1 VEPRAKDQDD
11 SITSQKVSKVS
22 TALSASENQPN
33 AYPHEAAMINSK
45 VEAMQAAIKA
55 LKPDASEGFLQGPLV
70 PTKKRRIKDNKVI
83 LMVRTAIN
91 DRLNSRNLRKRHD
104 PVRDDHL
111 LEHSLNDLN
120 DDEDLSTSV
129 TNMDIRLNEGK
140 VLSTLDRLFWSC
152 Y

>member
-1 VEPRAKDQDD
+1 
-11 SITSQKVSKVS
+11 
-22 TALSASENQPN
+22 
-33 AYPHEAAMINSK
+33 MINSK
-45 VEAMQAAIKA
+45 VEGMQAALKA
-55 LKPDASEGFLQGPLV
+55 LKPDASGDLLRGPLV

-83 LMVRTAIN
+83 VMVRTAIN
-91 DRLNSRNLRKRHD
+91 DRLNSRSVRKRHD

-111 LEHSLNDLN
+111 LDHSLNELN